1 MGERMH
7 SKEFLAERL
16 EGLKY
21 EYGETFI
28 PVSADTEE
36 ILGLPIETL
45 KTRFPERYR
54 LYVQALRDQNIW
66 QAGDLGDETFR
77 KKLAI
82 LNGID
87 RYIETHHD
95 PQEET
100 VLRPHQ
106 ISSMEKLRD
115 FLESGG
121 THGWIT
127 LPTGFGKTV
136 IFTEMV
142 KALQVPC
149 VIVVPTTELVEQ
161 TLKQINRFFPSS
173 DVGRVDQLGKDFG
186 KKIIVTTY
194 ASFVHQV
201 RENNIRPNKVGVLIL
216 DEVHE
221 ALSDQRKAA
230 IERFN
235 QNVVLGFTA
244 TPDYSEKKGVSDLL
258 EREVHSM
265 SILDSVHMG
274 ALSGFFTLIAK
285 TKVDLSAVQITSTGE
300 YNADDLEKKVNVE
313 SRNMAA
319 VQLCQQ
325 VFPGKTVFVNCSSIQ
340 HAKDVATC
348 FEKSGIKSAAIFG
361 ENPNNTE
368 IIAQAQAGDIQVL
381 CGVRLLVRGI
391 DIPRAE
397 VCLNLHPTY
406 SRVDVL
412 QRGGRVLRL
421 DPNNPDKH
429 AYIVDFVDEE
439 KRKTPLL
446 FSVAL
451 GWVFGAQKQFSVEGQ
466 ETGSRVG
473 QQPRNWEDIEIE
485 GLQVIVSIEEQEQF
499 LQERAAATT
508 SNIGQEGE
516 SMELLFTF
524 SENGNIIFLTSEGK
538 RAKISD
544 LEGQL
549 RLFGVPV
556 PSRATLSRAR
566 QRGYFSPDYH
576 KKEEGKIQRKS
587 RHGHVKLTAEERDMT
602 SAELV
607 VLHGVTSGTA
617 FLAQKR
623 GWYEVSKDSKLTNL
637 ARSRVEGEN
646 EFLPEDLHV
655 EAT

>member
-1 MGERMH
+1 MAERMH
-7 SKEFLAERL
+7 SKEFLVERL

-36 ILGLPIETL
+36 ILELPIETL

-54 LYVQALRDQNIW
+54 LYVQALRDERKIW

-87 RYIETHHD
+87 RYIKTHHD

-161 TLKQINRFFPSS
+161 TLKQIKRFFPSS
-173 DVGRVDQLGKDFG
+173 DVGRVDKLGKDFG

-194 ASFVHQV
+194 TSFVHQV
-201 RENNIRPNKVGVLIL
+201 RENNIRPNEVGVLIL

-221 ALSDQRKAA
+221 ALSDQRKET

-244 TPDYSEKKGVSDLL
+244 TPNYSEKKGVSNLL
-258 EREVHSM
+258 DKEVHAM
-265 SILDSVHMG
+265 SIEESVHMG
-274 ALSGFFTLIAK
+274 ALAGFSNLIAK
-285 TKVDLSAVQITSTGE
+285 TSVDLSAVQITSTGE
-300 YNADDLEKKVNVE
+300 YNEADLEKKVNVE

-325 VFPGKTVFVNCSSIQ
+325 VFSGKTVFVNCGSIQ
-340 HAKDVATC
+340 HAKDVVTC

-368 IIAQAQAGDIQVL
+368 IIAQAQSGEIQVL

-439 KRKTPLL
+439 ARGKQSLL
-446 FSVAL
+446 FSEAL
-451 GWVFGAQKQFSVEGQ
+451 GGVFEAQKKFPVEEQ
-466 ETGSRVG
+466 ETGSSVE
-473 QQPRNWEDIEIE
+473 QQPRNWEEIEIE

-508 SNIGQEGE
+508 SNIEQESE
-516 SMELLFTF
+516 IMPSLFTF
-524 SENGNIIFLTSEGK
+524 SKNIVYLTQEGR

-544 LEGQL
+544 LRRQL
-549 RLFGVPV
+549 KLFGVPV
-556 PSRATLSRAR
+556 PSKATLSRAR

-576 KKEEGKIQRKS
+576 KKEEGKIQRTS
-587 RHGHVKLTAEERDMT
+587 RYGYVKLTTEERAMT
-602 SAELV
+602 SAGLA
-607 VLHGVTSGTA
+607 VLHGVRPKTA
-617 FLAQKR
+617 QAAKRR
-623 GWYEVSKDSKLTNL
+623 GWYEVSKDSRLTNV
-637 ARSRVEGEN
+637 ARSRVQGVN
-646 EFLPEDLHV
+646 ELLPEDLH
-655 EAT
+655 